1 MNELK
6 MKNRNEIAGGSV
18 LILLGVIFLLLQWL
32 PDNLG
37 VFIPFIIGVM
47 LLGWGIVVRH
57 AGPIIPGGIMTGIGV
72 GVLLVEWI
80 FPQANE
86 AIFLLG
92 FGMGWVLITVATALF
107 TDETHWWPLIVAGIM
122 LFIGA
127 AATWGGMLLT
137 LLSWAGSLWPLA
149 LILVGIYLLLRHAL
163 LQSNGK

>member
-6 MKNRNEIAGGSV
+6 MKNRNEIVGGGI

-37 VFIPFIIGVM
+37 IFVPLIIGVV
-47 LLGWGIVVRH
+47 LLGWGIVAHH

-80 FPQANE
+80 FPQAND

-92 FGMGWVLITVATALF
+92 FGMGWVLITVVTALF
-107 TDETHWWPLIVAGIM
+107 TNETHWWPLIVAGIM

-127 AATWGGMLLT
+127 AATWGGILLT

-149 LILVGIYLLLRHAL
+149 LILVGVYLVIRQIAA
-163 LQSNGK
+163 QK